1 MIWSVNLKV
10 SDYFS
15 LCLLWRRHIHLIS
28 LRLYTWLHEIWNI
41 MVSIH
46 IQLKSFLLR
55 EKVIAV
61 REKKRKSDLL
71 LLLDTGITR
80 LLRATKS
87 PVLREQLM
95 GPSQV
100 FPDWSLFTIQSSI
113 SPCLM
118 VSPVPVVWNS
128 LMSFPII
135 SSRPKPR
142 TFSAVWLHQTICN
155 YEIGEPLP
163 PSLPLSSNLMFVVS
177 DLDYVGAVLQ
187 GGEQAVSSSQS
198 ETETIQ

>member
-1 MIWSVNLKV
+1 
-10 SDYFS
+10 
-15 LCLLWRRHIHLIS
+15 
-28 LRLYTWLHEIWNI
+28 

-55 EKVIAV
+55 EKVIEV

-163 PSLPLSSNLMFVVS
+163 PSPSLLQPGVCCQWSGLCRCSSPGRRTSREQLAVWNRDNTVTGERKRGESSNCLNISRDFTGP
-177 DLDYVGAVLQ
+177 LNIIDYQ
-187 GGEQAVSSSQS
+187 
-198 ETETIQ
+198 I